1 LKDVKGNKEAY
12 PRGGD
17 CKCKGPVEG
26 LRSRKKGS
34 VAATP
39 ERNWTDL
46 DSGLCYKVAHMG
58 P

>member
-1 LKDVKGNKEAY
+1 MKDVKGNKEAY

-34 VAATP
+34 VAGVLTAKRGVP
-39 ERNWTDL
+39 
-46 DSGLCYKVAHMG
+46 
-58 P
+58 